1 MKFGILPPYRTG
13 VTADPDWMGAFVRHA
28 EALGFESVYVVEH
41 VIVQAGYDENYPYA
55 PSGRMPLPVDCAI
68 PDPLELLAY
77 LAGITER
84 IVLGTGIL
92 VLPAHEPAM
101 LAKRLATIDV
111 LSKGRMRLGIGV
123 GWQREE
129 LEAVGVD
136 FGTRGARTDEAIEAL
151 QALWTQDEAS
161 YGGAFFSF
169 DRVVSRPRP
178 VQTGGIPIHV
188 GGHSRAA
195 ARRAGRFGEG
205 FQPLGLEGD
214 ELAARVAEMR
224 SAAVDAGRDPDA
236 IELSLGGLLDL
247 CDDAALAAAEAA
259 GAHRLVLSTRNGDL
273 DETLAEMSAFAARA
287 LA

>member
-1 MKFGILPPYRTG
+1 MEYGILPPYRTG
-13 VTADPDWMGAFVRHA
+13 VTADPEWMGAFARHA
-28 EALGFESVYVVEH
+28 ESLGFESLYVVEH
-41 VIVQAGYDENYPYA
+41 VIVQAAYDERYPYA
-55 PSGRMPLPVDCAI
+55 PSGRMPLPIDCPI

-129 LEAVGVD
+129 LEAVGVE
-136 FGTRGARTDEAIEAL
+136 FGTRGARTDEAIDAL
-151 QALWTQDEAS
+151 QALWTEDEATHE
-161 YGGAFFSF
+161 GEFFSF

-178 VQTGGIPIHV
+178 VQPGGIPIHV

-195 ARRAGRFGEG
+195 ARRAGRIGAG
-205 FQPLGLEGD
+205 FQPLGLEG
-214 ELAARVAEMR
+214 EQLAARVAEMR
-224 SAAVDAGRDPDA
+224 AAALEAGRDPDA

-247 CDDAALAAAEAA
+247 CDDDAIAAAEAA

-273 DETLAEMSAFAARA
+273 DETLAEMSAFASRC